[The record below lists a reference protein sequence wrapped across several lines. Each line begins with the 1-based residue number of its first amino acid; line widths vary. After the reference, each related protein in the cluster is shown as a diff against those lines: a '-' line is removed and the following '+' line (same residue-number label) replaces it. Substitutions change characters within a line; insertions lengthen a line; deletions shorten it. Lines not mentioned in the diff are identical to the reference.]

1 MASPTKNTPFCSVN
15 CRIADTQFTIHGV
28 RFIGFTE
35 HGSMTSIQKSMTI
48 AFFYDEIASE
58 VFDIE
63 SLGKT
68 LKIVSIST
76 EGKDRIA
83 KENQWTICSIGEV
96 SYDPAFNRMLMEISL
111 DYEIRG
117 YFPEYDTNQR

>member
-1 MASPTKNTPFCSVN
+1 MASQTKHAPICSIN

-35 HGSMTSIQKSMTI
+35 LNSMTSIQKSMSI

-58 VFDIE
+58 MFDME

-68 LKIVSIST
+68 LEIVSISR
-76 EGKDRIA
+76 EGKERIA
-83 KENQWTICSIGEV
+83 EENQWTICSIGEV
-96 SYDPAFNRMLMEISL
+96 SYDPAFNRMLMGISL
-111 DYEIRG
+111 DYEVRG
-117 YFPEYDTNQR
+117 FFPEYDTNHR